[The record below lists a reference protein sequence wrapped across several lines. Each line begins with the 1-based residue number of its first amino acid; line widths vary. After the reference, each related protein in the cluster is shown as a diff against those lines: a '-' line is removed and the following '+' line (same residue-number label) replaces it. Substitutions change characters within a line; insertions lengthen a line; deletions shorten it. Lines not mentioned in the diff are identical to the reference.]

1 MSSVLATSRL
11 DLRPLVE
18 EDAPA
23 LHSIHSD
30 PATWG
35 HFPMGRWL
43 EPRQSRSFVS
53 LSRGSFRRLGV
64 GQYALRLRGSGRVIG
79 SAGAFVLAH
88 EGDTPVH
95 VVTDTSGPRDLV
107 PTGALVN
114 IGWRLRPD
122 AWGNGYATEAA
133 RAVMALVAGR
143 VPHLAVTAAV
153 LSTNPASGRVCR
165 RLGLELVWEGVT
177 GEALRVRMQRPPVP
191 GGEDCTRLVF
201 ADRPVD
207 PDLLAARN
215 RTL

>member
-1 MSSVLATSRL
+1 MPDLTTDRL

-23 LHSIHSD
+23 LHSIYCD

-43 EPRQSRSFVS
+43 DPLQSQSFVT
-53 LSRGSFRRLGV
+53 LSQGAFRRFGV
-64 GQYALRLRGSGRVIG
+64 GKFALRPRGSGRVIG
-79 SAGAFVLAH
+79 TAGAFVLVH
-88 EGDTPVH
+88 EGDTPMRI
-95 VVTDTSGPRDLV
+95 VTDTAGPEVLEPRA
-107 PTGALVN
+107 ALVN

-133 RAVMALVAGR
+133 RAVLELVAER
-143 VPHLAVTAAV
+143 VPDLAVTAV
-153 LSTNPASGRVCR
+153 LLSTNPASERVCR
-165 RLGLELVWEGVT
+165 RLGLDLVWQGVT
-177 GEALRVRMQRPPVP
+177 GEALRVRMRRPPVP

>member
-1 MSSVLATSRL
+1 MPALTTDRL

-23 LHSIHSD
+23 LHSIYSD
-30 PATWG
+30 PATWA

-43 EPRQSRSFVS
+43 DPRQATSFVA

-88 EGDTPVH
+88 EGDTPMRI
-95 VVTDTSGPRDLV
+95 VTDTSGPRDLV
-107 PTGALVN
+107 ATGALVN

-122 AWGNGYATEAA
+122 VWGRGYATEAA
-133 RAVMALVAGR
+133 RAVLDLLARR
-143 VPHLAVTAAV
+143 VPDLAVTAV
-153 LSTNPASGRVCR
+153 LLSTNPASERVCR
-165 RLGLELVWEGVT
+165 RLGLDLVWQGLT
-177 GEALRVRMQRPPVP
+177 GEALRVRMRRPPVP
-191 GGEDCTRLVF
+191 GGEACTRLVF